1 MTKIIKLDFGGF
13 SLPAELFDTSPARAF
28 AAHLPYTVALTQ
40 WGGELYGSIG
50 VSLAEETPVADIPAG
65 GLAYTGRGN
74 LFCVFF
80 GQTPAWP
87 VEYIGQIPD
96 EQWPLLID
104 ASPLEQVVIS
114 F

>member
-1 MTKIIKLDFGGF
+1 MRIDLDFGGF
-13 SLPAELFDTSPARAF
+13 SLPADLFDTPLAAAF
-28 AAHLPYTVALTQ
+28 AAGLPYTVPLTQ
-40 WGGELYGSIG
+40 WGGELYGPIG
-50 VSLAEETPVADIPAG
+50 TDLAENEPVSDIPAG

-96 EQWPLLID
+96 EQWPRLLAAGSLD
-104 ASPLEQVVIS
+104 QVIITAA
-114 F
+114 